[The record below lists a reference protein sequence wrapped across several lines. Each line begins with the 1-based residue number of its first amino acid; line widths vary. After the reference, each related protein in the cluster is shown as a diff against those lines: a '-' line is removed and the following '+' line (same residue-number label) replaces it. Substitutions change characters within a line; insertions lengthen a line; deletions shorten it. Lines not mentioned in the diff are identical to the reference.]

1 MPIALSSIR
10 NLLLPGQW
18 AITGMYEQLPAVR
31 KQIFKERKSN
41 MALEQSTS
49 MRYIAQAFIKNEGA
63 PSAADNAS
71 GQRFTYNQTHNELA
85 VLFAITRKAI
95 DDNLYKA
102 EFGPA
107 IMGLNQAFDRTNE
120 AFAADVLNS
129 ATTYNTAISG
139 DGVAFAAIN
148 HPVDGGTFSNLASP
162 AADLNETSLLNA
174 QVAINANF
182 LDNAGQRMNAKP
194 KRLVI
199 PPQLEPVAIRL
210 LKTEL
215 RPGTAMNDVN
225 AILSTQGGIPDGY
238 TVWNYLTSQFAW
250 FLQTNQDGLVY
261 MNRVPYETDMS
272 VEFSTDNLLVK
283 GYQRNSY
290 SYNEPRSMYFSNP
303 TS

>member
-10 NLLLPGQW
+10 NLLLPGLW
-18 AITGMYEQLPAVR
+18 AVTGKYDQLPAVR

-49 MRYIAQAFIKNEGA
+49 MRYIAQAFIKTEGGVTQ
-63 PSAADNAS
+63 ADNAS
-71 GQRFTYNQTHNELA
+71 GQRYTYNQTHNELA

-95 DDNLYKA
+95 DDNLYKT

-107 IMGLNQAFDRTNE
+107 VMGLNEAFDRTNE

-129 ATTYNTAISG
+129 STTYNTAISG
-139 DGVAFAAIN
+139 DGVALGSTA
-148 HPVDGGTFSNLASP
+148 HPVDGNTFSNLASP

-174 QVAINANF
+174 QVAVNANF

-194 KRLVI
+194 RRLVV

-215 RPGTAMNDVN
+215 RPGTAQNDVN

-272 VEFSTDNLLVK
+272 VSFETDNLLVK

-290 SYNEPRSMYFSNP
+290 SYNEPRCIYISNP
-303 TS
+303 SS

>member
-18 AITGMYEQLPAVR
+18 AITGMYDQLPAVR

-41 MALEQSTS
+41 MSLEQSTS
-49 MRYIAQAFIKNEGA
+49 MRYIATAFLKQEGQ

-95 DDNLYKA
+95 DDNLYKT

-107 IMGLNQAFDRTNE
+107 VMGLNEAFDRTNE
-120 AFAADVLNS
+120 AFAADVFNNA
-129 ATTYNTAISG
+129 ATYTSAISG
-139 DGVAFAAIN
+139 DGVAFASTA

-182 LDNAGQRMNAKP
+182 RDNANQRMNAKP
-194 KRLVI
+194 KRLIV

-261 MNRVPYETDMS
+261 MNRIPYETDMS

-290 SYNEPRSMYFSNP
+290 NYNEPRCVYVSNP
-303 TS
+303 SS

>member
-1 MPIALSSIR
+1 MPIALSAIR

-18 AITGMYEQLPAVR
+18 AITGKFEQLPAVR
-31 KQIFKERKSN
+31 KRIFKERKSN

-49 MRYIAQAFIKNEGA
+49 MRYIAQAYIKQEGA
-63 PSAADNAS
+63 PTQADNAS

-95 DDNLYKA
+95 DDNLYKT

-107 IMGLNQAFDRTNE
+107 VMGLNEAFDRTNE
-120 AFAADVLNS
+120 AFAADVFNS
-129 ATTYNTAISG
+129 AATYQSAIGG
-139 DGVAFAAIN
+139 DGVAFASTA

-162 AADLNETSLLNA
+162 AASLNETSLLNA
-174 QVAINANF
+174 QIAINANF
-182 LDNAGQRMNAKP
+182 RDNANQRMNAKP
-194 KRLVI
+194 KMLII
-199 PPQLEPVAIRL
+199 PPQLQPQAIRL

-225 AILSTQGGIPDGY
+225 AIISTQGGIPDGY
-238 TVWNYLTSQFAW
+238 EVWNYLTSQYAW

-261 MNRVPYETDMS
+261 MNRTPYETDMS

-290 SYNEPRSMYFSNP
+290 SYNEPRSCYFSFP

>member
-1 MPIALSSIR
+1 MPVALSSIR

-49 MRYIAQAFIKNEGA
+49 MRYIAQAFLKQEGA
-63 PSAADNAS
+63 PSQADNAS
-71 GQRFTYNQTHNELA
+71 GQRYTYNQTHNELA

-95 DDNLYKA
+95 DDNLYKS

-120 AFAADVLNS
+120 AFAADVFNS
-129 ATTYNTAISG
+129 ATTYAAANGG
-139 DGVAFAAIN
+139 DGKALLATD

-162 AADLNETSLLNA
+162 AASLNETSLLNA

-182 LDNAGQRMNAKP
+182 RDNANQRMNAKP
-194 KRLVI
+194 RKLVV
-199 PPQLEPVAIRL
+199 PPQLEPIAIRL

-215 RPGTAMNDVN
+215 RPGTGNNDVN
-225 AILSTQGGIPDGY
+225 AILSTQGGIPEGY
-238 TVWNYLTSQFAW
+238 VVWNYLTSQFAW

-290 SYNEPRSMYFSNP
+290 NYNEPRALYGSNP

>member
-10 NLLLPGQW
+10 NLLLPGLW
-18 AITGMYEQLPAVR
+18 AVTGKYDQLPAVR

-49 MRYIAQAFIKNEGA
+49 MRYIANAFIKTEGGTTQ
-63 PSAADNAS
+63 ADNAS
-71 GQRFTYNQTHNELA
+71 GQRYTYNQTHNELA

-95 DDNLYKA
+95 DDNLYKT

-107 IMGLNQAFDRTNE
+107 VMGLNEAFDRTNE

-129 ATTYNTAISG
+129 SATYNTAISG
-139 DGVAFAAIN
+139 DGVAFASTA
-148 HPVDGGTFSNLASP
+148 HPVDGNTFSNLASP

-194 KRLVI
+194 RRLVV

-215 RPGTAMNDVN
+215 RPGTAQNDVN

-250 FLQTNQDGLVY
+250 FLQSNQDGLVY

-290 SYNEPRSMYFSNP
+290 SFNEPRSMYFSLP

>member
-1 MPIALSSIR
+1 M
-10 NLLLPGQW
+10 LLPGLW
-18 AITGMYEQLPAVR
+18 AVTGKYDQLPAVR
-31 KQIFKERKSN
+31 KQIFRERQSN
-41 MALEQSTS
+41 MALEQTTS
-49 MRYIAQAFIKNEGA
+49 MRYLAQAFVKQEGGTT
-63 PSAADNAS
+63 SADNAMR
-71 GQRFTYNQTHNELA
+71 QMFTYNQTHLELA

-107 IMGLNQAFDRTNE
+107 VMGLNEAFDRTNE
-120 AFAADVLNS
+120 AFAADVFNS
-129 ATTYNTAISG
+129 ATVFNPAIGG
-139 DGVAFAAIN
+139 DGQPLLSAA
-148 HPVDGGTFSNLASP
+148 HPVDGGSFSNLATP
-162 AADLNETSLLNA
+162 AASLNETSLLNG

-182 LDNAGQRMNAKP
+182 RDNANQRMNAKAR
-194 KRLVI
+194 RLII
-199 PPQLEPVAIRL
+199 PPQLEPTAIRL

-215 RPGTAMNDVN
+215 RPGTANNDVN

-238 TVWNYLTSQFAW
+238 LVWNYLTSQFAW

-261 MNRVPYETDMS
+261 MNRVPYETDMM

-290 SYNEPRSMYFSNP
+290 SYNEPRSLYGSNP

>member
-1 MPIALSSIR
+1 MPVALSSIR
-10 NLLLPGQW
+10 NLLLPGLW
-18 AITGMYEQLPAVR
+18 AVTGKYDQLPAVR

-49 MRYIAQAFIKNEGA
+49 MRYIAQAYVKQEGA
-63 PSAADNAS
+63 PSQADNAS
-71 GQRFTYNQTHNELA
+71 GQRYTYNQTHNELA

-95 DDNLYKA
+95 DDNLYKS

-107 IMGLNQAFDRTNE
+107 VMGLNEAFDRTNE
-120 AFAADVLNS
+120 AFAADVFNS
-129 ATTYNTAISG
+129 ATTYNAAIGG
-139 DGVAFAAIN
+139 DGKALLATD

-162 AADLNETSLLNA
+162 AASLNETSLLNA

-182 LDNAGQRMNAKP
+182 RDNANQRMNAKP
-194 KRLVI
+194 RKLII
-199 PPQLEPVAIRL
+199 PPQLEPTAIRL

-215 RPGTAMNDVN
+215 RPGTGNNDVN
-225 AILSTQGGIPDGY
+225 AILSTQGGIPEGY
-238 TVWNYLTSQFAW
+238 VVWNYLTSQFSW

-290 SYNEPRSMYFSNP
+290 SYNEPRALYGSNP

>member
-10 NLLLPGQW
+10 NLLLPGLW
-18 AITGMYEQLPAVR
+18 SVTGKYDQLPAVR

-49 MRYIAQAFIKNEGA
+49 MRYLAQAYVKQEGA
-63 PSAADNAS
+63 PTQADNAS
-71 GQRFTYNQTHNELA
+71 GQRYTYNQTHNELA

-95 DDNLYKA
+95 DDNLYKT

-107 IMGLNQAFDRTNE
+107 VMGLNEAFYRTNE
-120 AFAADVLNS
+120 AFAADVFNS
-129 ATTYNTAISG
+129 ATVYNNAIGG
-139 DGVAFAAIN
+139 DGQALLSTA
-148 HPVDGGTFSNLASP
+148 HPVDSGTFSNLASP
-162 AADLNETSLLNA
+162 AASLNETSLLNA

-182 LDNAGQRMNAKP
+182 RDNANQRMNAKP
-194 KRLVI
+194 RRLII
-199 PPQLEPVAIRL
+199 PPQLEPTAIRL

-215 RPGTAMNDVN
+215 RPGTGNNDVN
-225 AILSTQGGIPDGY
+225 AILSTQGGVPDGY
-238 TVWNYLTSQFAW
+238 LVWNYLTSQFSW

-261 MNRVPYETDMS
+261 MNRVPYESDLS

-283 GYQRNSY
+283 GYERNSY
-290 SYNEPRSMYFSNP
+290 SYNEPRALYGSNP

>member
-10 NLLLPGQW
+10 NLLLPGLW
-18 AITGMYEQLPAVR
+18 AVTGKYDQLPAVR
-31 KQIFKERKSN
+31 KQVFKERKSN

-49 MRYIAQAFIKNEGA
+49 MRYIAQAYIKQEGA
-63 PSAADNAS
+63 PTQADNAS

-95 DDNLYKA
+95 DDNLYKT

-107 IMGLNQAFDRTNE
+107 VMGLNEAFDRTNE
-120 AFAADVLNS
+120 AFAADVFNS
-129 ATTYNTAISG
+129 ATTYNAAIGG
-139 DGVAFAAIN
+139 DGQALLSTA

-162 AADLNETSLLNA
+162 AASLNETSLLNA

-182 LDNAGQRMNAKP
+182 RDNANQRMNAKP
-194 KRLVI
+194 RRLVI
-199 PPQLEPVAIRL
+199 PPQLEPTAIRL

-215 RPGTAMNDVN
+215 RPGTANNDVN
-225 AILSTQGGIPDGY
+225 AILSTQGGVPDGY
-238 TVWNYLTSQFAW
+238 LVWNYLTSQFAW

-261 MNRVPYETDMS
+261 MNRVPFETDLS
-272 VEFSTDNLLVK
+272 VEFSTDNLLCK

-290 SYNEPRSMYFSNP
+290 SYNEPRALYGSNP

>member
-10 NLLLPGQW
+10 NLLLPGLW
-18 AITGMYEQLPAVR
+18 AVTGKYEQLPAVR
-31 KQIFKERKSN
+31 KKIFKERKSN

-49 MRYIAQAFIKNEGA
+49 MRYIAQAYVKQEGA
-63 PSAADNAS
+63 PTQADNAS

-95 DDNLYKA
+95 DDNLYKT

-107 IMGLNQAFDRTNE
+107 VMGLNEAFDRTNE

-129 ATTYNTAISG
+129 AATYQAAIGG
-139 DGVAFAAIN
+139 DGVALASAS
-148 HPVDGGTFSNLASP
+148 HPVDGGTFSNIASP
-162 AADLNETSLLNA
+162 AASLNETSLLNG

-182 LDNAGQRMNAKP
+182 RDNANQRMNAKP
-194 KRLVI
+194 RKLVV

-225 AILSTQGGIPDGY
+225 AILSTQGGVPEGY
-238 TVWNYLTSQFAW
+238 EVWNYLTSQFAW

-261 MNRVPYETDMS
+261 MNRVAYETDMS
-272 VEFSTDNLLVK
+272 VEFSSDNLLVK

-290 SYNEPRSMYFSNP
+290 SYNDPRSVYFSFP

>member
-1 MPIALSSIR
+1 MPMSLSVAR

-18 AITGMYEQLPAVR
+18 AITGMYVQLPNVR
-31 KQIFKERKSN
+31 KQVFKERKSN

-49 MRYIAQAFIKNEGA
+49 MRYLATAFIKQEGA
-63 PSAADNAS
+63 PSQADNAS
-71 GQRFTYNQTHNELA
+71 GQRYTYNQTHNEFS
-85 VLFAITRKAI
+85 VMFAMTRKLI

-107 IMGLNQAFDRTNE
+107 VMGLNNAFNRTNE
-120 AFAADVLNS
+120 AFAADVFNS
-129 ATTYNTAISG
+129 ATTYQNAIGG
-139 DGVAFAAIN
+139 DGKALLDTA

-162 AADLNETSLLNA
+162 AASLNETSLLNG

-182 LDNAGQRMNAKP
+182 RDNANQRMNAKAQQ
-194 KRLVI
+194 LII

-225 AILSTQGGIPDGY
+225 AILSTQGGIPNGY
-238 TVWNYLTSQFAW
+238 LVWNYLTSQFIW
-250 FLQTNQDGLVY
+250 FLKTDQDGLVY
-261 MNRVPYETDMS
+261 MNRTPYETDMS
-272 VEFSTDNLLVK
+272 VDFSSDNLLVK
-283 GYQRNSY
+283 GYERNSY
-290 SYNEPRSMYFSNP
+290 NYNEPRCLYGSNP

>member
-10 NLLLPGQW
+10 NLLLPGLW
-18 AITGMYEQLPAVR
+18 AVTGKYDQLPAVR
-31 KQIFKERKSN
+31 KQVFKERKSN

-49 MRYIAQAFIKNEGA
+49 MRYIAQAYIKQEGA
-63 PSAADNAS
+63 PTQADNAS
-71 GQRFTYNQTHNELA
+71 GQRYTYNQTHNELA

-95 DDNLYKA
+95 DDNLYKT

-107 IMGLNQAFDRTNE
+107 VMGLNEAFDRTNE
-120 AFAADVLNS
+120 AFAADVFNS
-129 ATTYNTAISG
+129 ATTYQNAIGG
-139 DGVAFAAIN
+139 DGVALLSTA

-162 AADLNETSLLNA
+162 AASLNETSLLNA

-182 LDNAGQRMNAKP
+182 RDNANQRMNAKP
-194 KRLVI
+194 RRLVI

-215 RPGTAMNDVN
+215 RPGTANNDVN

-238 TVWNYLTSQFAW
+238 LVWNYLTSQFAW
-250 FLQTNQDGLVY
+250 YLQTNQDGLVY

-290 SYNEPRSMYFSNP
+290 SYNEPRALYGSNP

>member
-10 NLLLPGQW
+10 NLLLPGLW
-18 AITGMYEQLPAVR
+18 AVTGKYDQLPAVR
-31 KQIFKERKSN
+31 KQLFKERKSN

-49 MRYIAQAFIKNEGA
+49 MRYIAQAFIKTEGGTTQ
-63 PSAADNAS
+63 ADNAS
-71 GQRFTYNQTHNELA
+71 GQRYTYNQTHNELA

-95 DDNLYKA
+95 DDNLYKT

-107 IMGLNQAFDRTNE
+107 VMGLNEAFDRTNE

-139 DGVAFAAIN
+139 DGVALGSTA
-148 HPVDGGTFSNLASP
+148 HPVDGNTFSNLASP

-174 QVAINANF
+174 QVAVNANF
-182 LDNAGQRMNAKP
+182 LDNAGQRMNANP
-194 KRLVI
+194 RRLVV

-215 RPGTAMNDVN
+215 RPGTAQNDVN

-238 TVWNYLTSQFAW
+238 TVWNYLTSQFSW
-250 FLQTNQDGLVY
+250 FLMTNQDGLVY

-290 SYNEPRSMYFSNP
+290 SYNEPRCIYISNP
-303 TS
+303 SS

>member
-1 MPIALSSIR
+1 MPVALSQIR
-10 NLLLPGQW
+10 NLLLPGLW
-18 AITGMYEQLPAVR
+18 ALTGRYDQLPAVR

-49 MRYIAQAFIKNEGA
+49 MRYIAQALIKQEGA
-63 PSAADNAS
+63 PTSADNQP
-71 GQRFTYNQTHNELA
+71 GQRFTYNQTHNELG
-85 VLFAITRKAI
+85 VMFAITRKAI
-95 DDNLYKA
+95 DDNLYKT
-102 EFGPA
+102 EFGPSV
-107 IMGLNQAFDRTNE
+107 MGLNEAFDRTNE

-129 ATTYNTAISG
+129 GFVLNPAIGG
-139 DGVAFAAIN
+139 DNQPLFSAA
-148 HPVDGGTFSNLASP
+148 HPVDGGSFSNMATP
-162 AADLNETSLLNA
+162 AASLNETSLLNA
-174 QVAINANF
+174 QVAVNANF
-182 LDNAGQRMNAKP
+182 RDNANQRMNAKP
-194 KRLVI
+194 RRLII

-215 RPGTAMNDVN
+215 RPGTANNDVN

-238 TVWNYLTSQFAW
+238 LVWNYLTSMFAW
-250 FLQTNQDGLVY
+250 FLQTNQDGFVY

-290 SYNEPRSMYFSNP
+290 SFNEPRCAYGSNP

>member
-18 AITGMYEQLPAVR
+18 AITGLYEQLPAVR
-31 KQIFKERKSN
+31 KQVFKERKSN

-49 MRYIAQAFIKNEGA
+49 MRYLAQAFLKQEGA
-63 PSAADNAS
+63 PSQADMAS
-71 GQRFTYNQTHNELA
+71 GQRYTYNQTHNELA

-129 ATTYNTAISG
+129 ATTFNSSIQG
-139 DGVAFAAIN
+139 DGVAFASTA
-148 HPVDGGTFSNLASP
+148 HPVDGNTFSNLASP

-194 KRLVI
+194 ERLIV
-199 PPQLEPVAIRL
+199 PPQLEPVAVRL

-225 AILSTQGGIPDGY
+225 AILSTQGGIPNGY
-238 TVWNYLTSQFAW
+238 LVWNYLTSSFAW
-250 FLQTNQDGLVY
+250 FLKTNQDGLVY
-261 MNRVPYETDMS
+261 MNRIAYETDMS

-290 SYNEPRSMYFSNP
+290 SFNEPRSMYFSNP

>member
-1 MPIALSSIR
+1 M
-10 NLLLPGQW
+10 PGQW

-49 MRYIAQAFIKNEGA
+49 MRYLAQAYIKNEGA
-63 PSAADNAS
+63 PSQADNAS

-129 ATTYNTAISG
+129 AATYSTAISG
-139 DGVAFAAIN
+139 DGVAFASAS
-148 HPVDGGTFSNLASP
+148 HPVDGSTFSNLASP

-182 LDNAGQRMNAKP
+182 RDNANQRMNAKP
-194 KRLVI
+194 ERLIV

-225 AILSTQGGIPDGY
+225 AILSTQGGIPNGY
-238 TVWNYLTSQFAW
+238 LVWNYLTSPYSW
-250 FLQTNQDGLVY
+250 FLKSNQDGLVY

-272 VEFSTDNLLVK
+272 VEFSSDNLLVK

>member
-10 NLLLPGQW
+10 NLLLPGLW
-18 AITGMYEQLPAVR
+18 AVTGKYDQLPAVR

-49 MRYIAQAFIKNEGA
+49 MRYIAQAYVKQEGA
-63 PSAADNAS
+63 TTTADNAS

-95 DDNLYKA
+95 DDNLYKT

-107 IMGLNQAFDRTNE
+107 VMGLNEAFDRTNE
-120 AFAADVLNS
+120 AFAADVFNN
-129 ATTYNTAISG
+129 ATTYSSAVNG
-139 DGVAFAAIN
+139 DGVALLSTA

-162 AADLNETSLLNA
+162 AASLNETSLLNA

-182 LDNAGQRMNAKP
+182 RDNANQRMNAKP
-194 KRLVI
+194 RRLVI
-199 PPQLEPVAIRL
+199 PPQLEPVATRL

-215 RPGTAMNDVN
+215 RPGTAQNDVN
-225 AILSTQGGIPDGY
+225 AILSVQGGIPDGY
-238 TVWNYLTSQFAW
+238 LVWNYLTSQFGW

-290 SYNEPRSMYFSNP
+290 SYNEPRCLYGSNP

>member
-18 AITGMYEQLPAVR
+18 AITGLYEQLPAVR
-31 KQIFKERKSN
+31 KQVFKERKSN

-49 MRYIAQAFIKNEGA
+49 MRYLAQAYLKQEGS
-63 PSAADNAS
+63 PSQADNAS

-129 ATTYNTAISG
+129 ATTYQTAISG
-139 DGVAFAAIN
+139 DGVAFASTA
-148 HPVDGGTFSNLASP
+148 HPVDGTTFSNLASP

-194 KRLVI
+194 ERLIV
-199 PPQLEPVAIRL
+199 PPQLEPVAVRL

-225 AILSTQGGIPDGY
+225 AILSTQGGIPNGY
-238 TVWNYLTSQFAW
+238 LVWNYLTSSFAW
-250 FLQTNQDGLVY
+250 FLKTNQDGLVY
-261 MNRVPYETDMS
+261 MNRIPYETDMS

>member
-1 MPIALSSIR
+1 MPVALPQIR
-10 NLLLPGQW
+10 NLLLPGLW
-18 AITGMYEQLPAVR
+18 ALPGRYEQLPAVR
-31 KQIFKERKSN
+31 RQIFKERKSN

-49 MRYIAQAFIKNEGA
+49 MRYIAQAFVKQEGA
-63 PSAADNAS
+63 PTAADNQS

-95 DDNLYKA
+95 DDNLYKT

-107 IMGLNQAFDRTNE
+107 AMGLNEAFDRTNE
-120 AFAADVLNS
+120 AFAADVFNS
-129 ATTYNTAISG
+129 ATFFNPAIGG
-139 DGVAFAAIN
+139 DGVALLSPL
-148 HPVDGGTFSNLASP
+148 HPVDGGFFSNLATP
-162 AADLNETSLLNA
+162 AASLNETSLLNG

-182 LDNAGQRMNAKP
+182 RDNANQRMNAKAR
-194 KRLVI
+194 RLII
-199 PPQLEPVAIRL
+199 PPQLEPTAIRL

-215 RPGTAMNDVN
+215 RPGTANNDVN

-238 TVWNYLTSQFAW
+238 LVWNYLTSPFAW

-261 MNRVPYETDMS
+261 MNRVPYETDMM

-290 SYNEPRSMYFSNP
+290 SYNEPRSLYGSNP

>member
-1 MPIALSSIR
+1 MSIALSSIR
-10 NLLLPGQW
+10 NLLLPGLW
-18 AITGMYEQLPAVR
+18 AVTGKYDQLPAVR
-31 KQIFKERKSN
+31 KQVFKERKSN

-49 MRYIAQAFIKNEGA
+49 MRYIAQAYIKQEGA
-63 PSAADNAS
+63 PSTADNAS
-71 GQRFTYNQTHNELA
+71 GQRYTYNQTHNELA

-95 DDNLYKA
+95 EDNLYKT

-107 IMGLNQAFDRTNE
+107 VMGLNEAFDRTNE

-129 ATTYNTAISG
+129 ATTYQAAIGG
-139 DGVAFAAIN
+139 DGVALGSTA

-162 AADLNETSLLNA
+162 AASLNETSLLNA

-182 LDNAGQRMNAKP
+182 RDNANQRMNAKP
-194 KRLVI
+194 RRLIV
-199 PPQLEPVAIRL
+199 PPQLEPTAIRL

-215 RPGTAMNDVN
+215 RPGTANNDVN

-238 TVWNYLTSQFAW
+238 LVWNYLTSQFAW

-261 MNRVPYETDMS
+261 MNRTPYETDMS

-290 SYNEPRSMYFSNP
+290 SYNEPRAIYVSNP

>member
-10 NLLLPGQW
+10 NLLLPGLW
-18 AITGMYEQLPAVR
+18 AVTGKYDQLPAVR

-41 MALEQSTS
+41 MALEQSMS
-49 MRYIAQAFIKNEGA
+49 MRYIAQAFIKTEGGVTQ
-63 PSAADNAS
+63 ADNAS
-71 GQRFTYNQTHNELA
+71 GQRYTYNQTHNELA

-95 DDNLYKA
+95 DDNLYKT

-107 IMGLNQAFDRTNE
+107 VMGLNEAFDRTNE

-129 ATTYNTAISG
+129 STTYNTAISG
-139 DGVAFAAIN
+139 DGVALGSTA
-148 HPVDGGTFSNLASP
+148 HPVDGNTFSNLASP

-174 QVAINANF
+174 QVAVNANF

-194 KRLVI
+194 RRLVV

-215 RPGTAMNDVN
+215 RPGTAQNDVN

-272 VEFSTDNLLVK
+272 VSFETDNLLVK

-290 SYNEPRSMYFSNP
+290 SYNEPRCIYISNP
-303 TS
+303 SS

>member
-10 NLLLPGQW
+10 NLLLPGLW
-18 AITGMYEQLPAVR
+18 AVTGKYDQLPAVR
-31 KQIFKERKSN
+31 KQIFVERKSN

-49 MRYIAQAFIKNEGA
+49 MRYLAQAFVKPEGA
-63 PSAADNAS
+63 PSQADNAS
-71 GQRFTYNQTHNELA
+71 GQRYTYNQTHNELA

-95 DDNLYKA
+95 DDNLYKT

-107 IMGLNQAFDRTNE
+107 VMGLNEAFDRTNE

-129 ATTYNTAISG
+129 SATYNAAIGG
-139 DGVAFAAIN
+139 DGVAFASTA
-148 HPVDGGTFSNLASP
+148 HPVDGNTFSNRASP
-162 AADLNETSLLNA
+162 DADLNETSLLNA

-182 LDNAGQRMNAKP
+182 LDNGGQRMNAKP
-194 KRLVI
+194 RRLIV
-199 PPQLEPVAIRL
+199 PPQLEPVAVRL

-215 RPGTAMNDVN
+215 RPGTAQNDVN
-225 AILSTQGGIPDGY
+225 AILSTQGGIPNGY
-238 TVWNYLTSQFAW
+238 QVWNYLTSQFAW
-250 FLQTNQDGLVY
+250 FLQTNQDGLIY

-290 SYNEPRSMYFSNP
+290 SYNEPRSMYFSLP

>member
-10 NLLLPGQW
+10 NLLLPGLW
-18 AITGMYEQLPAVR
+18 AVTGKYDQLPAVR

-49 MRYIAQAFIKNEGA
+49 MRYIAQAYVKQEGA
-63 PSAADNAS
+63 PSTADNAS
-71 GQRFTYNQTHNELA
+71 GQRYTYNQTHNELA

-95 DDNLYKA
+95 DDNLYKT

-107 IMGLNQAFDRTNE
+107 VMGLNEAFDRTNE

-129 ATTYNTAISG
+129 ATTYNAAIGG
-139 DGVAFAAIN
+139 DGKALADTA
-148 HPVDGGTFSNLASP
+148 HPVDGGSFSNLANP
-162 AADLNETSLLNA
+162 AASLNETSLLNA

-182 LDNAGQRMNAKP
+182 RDNANQRMNAKP
-194 KRLVI
+194 RRLIV
-199 PPQLEPVAIRL
+199 PPQLEPTAIRL

-215 RPGTAMNDVN
+215 RPGTANNDVN

-238 TVWNYLTSQFAW
+238 IVWNYLTSQFAW
-250 FLQTNQDGLVY
+250 FVQTNQDGLVY

-290 SYNEPRSMYFSNP
+290 SYNEPRAIYVSNP
-303 TS
+303 SS

>member
-1 MPIALSSIR
+1 MPIALSSVR
-10 NLLLPGQW
+10 NLLLPGLW
-18 AITGMYEQLPAVR
+18 AVTGKYDQLPAVR

-49 MRYIAQAFIKNEGA
+49 MRYLAQAYLKQEGA
-63 PSAADNAS
+63 PTQADNAS
-71 GQRFTYNQTHNELA
+71 GQRYTYNQTHNELA

-95 DDNLYKA
+95 DDNLYKT

-107 IMGLNQAFDRTNE
+107 VMGLNEAFDRTNE
-120 AFAADVLNS
+120 AFAADVFNS
-129 ATTYNTAISG
+129 ATTYTSANGG
-139 DGVAFAAIN
+139 DGKALLDTA

-162 AADLNETSLLNA
+162 AASLNETSLLNA

-182 LDNAGQRMNAKP
+182 RDNANQRMNAKP
-194 KRLVI
+194 RRLI
-199 PPQLEPVAIRL
+199 
-210 LKTEL
+210 KTEL
-215 RPGTAMNDVN
+215 RPGTGNNDVN
-225 AILSTQGGIPDGY
+225 AIQSTQGGVPDGY
-238 TVWNYLTSQFAW
+238 LVWNYLTSQFAW

-290 SYNEPRSMYFSNP
+290 NYNEPRSLYGSNP

>member
-10 NLLLPGQW
+10 NLLLPGLW
-18 AITGMYEQLPAVR
+18 AVTGKYDQLPAVR

-49 MRYIAQAFIKNEGA
+49 IRYIAQAFIKTEGGTTQ
-63 PSAADNAS
+63 ADNAS
-71 GQRFTYNQTHNELA
+71 GQRYTYNQTHNELA

-95 DDNLYKA
+95 DDNLYKT

-107 IMGLNQAFDRTNE
+107 VMGLNEAFDRTNE

-129 ATTYNTAISG
+129 SATYNTAISG
-139 DGVAFAAIN
+139 DGVAFASTA
-148 HPVDGGTFSNLASP
+148 HPVDGNTFSNLASP

-194 KRLVI
+194 RRLVV

-215 RPGTAMNDVN
+215 RPGTAQNDVN

-250 FLQTNQDGLVY
+250 FLQSNQDGLVY

-290 SYNEPRSMYFSNP
+290 SFNEPRSMYFSLP